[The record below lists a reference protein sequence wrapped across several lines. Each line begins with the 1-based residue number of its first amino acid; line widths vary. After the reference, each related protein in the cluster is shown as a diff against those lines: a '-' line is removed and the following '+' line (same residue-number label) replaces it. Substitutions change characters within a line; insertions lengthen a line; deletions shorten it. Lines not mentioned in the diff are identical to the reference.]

1 MNKAMNNSATLV
13 PLATAAS
20 GRCPGRI
27 LCDSGL
33 QPPALCDSGLRP
45 LTQRDS
51 GLRPLALAVGCC
63 VRWLSA
69 SQWRP
74 ARFRKQPS
82 SLALSQAITVAF
94 AVASIRGCFTRIRT
108 QTDQPVFA
116 SSSACFRHHSR
127 SLSLS
132 QAFAVALASSPAC
145 FHKQPTRFRLHRRPR
160 PLPQAVLGTFASQ
173 LSFLQAVPVALAS
186 SPGSFRSHKHTRAF
200 TSIRGTTRLLGVG
213 CERRFHRWAGRA
225 LASAASTSC
234 SRLACLLSVL
244 CVNA

>member
-1 MNKAMNNSATLV
+1 M
-13 PLATAAS
+13 
-20 GRCPGRI
+20 
-27 LCDSGL
+27 
-33 QPPALCDSGLRP
+33 
-45 LTQRDS
+45 
-51 GLRPLALAVGCC
+51 GCC

-74 ARFRKQPS
+74 GRFRKQPS
-82 SLALSQAITVAF
+82 SLVLSQAFTVAF
-94 AVASIRGCFTRIRT
+94 AVASIFGCFIRT

-186 SPGSFRSHKHTRAF
+186 SPGSFRSHKHSRAF
-200 TSIRGTTRLLGVG
+200 ARIRGTTLAWGWLRATIPPLGG
-213 CERRFHRWAGRA
+213 
-225 LASAASTSC
+225 
-234 SRLACLLSVL
+234 
-244 CVNA
+244 